1 MQVALVCPCPVPICL
16 LRGCQNETHQ
26 DKILKMS
33 RVVLQNKV
41 NSTWNKSCVII
52 IIIHEFHGD
61 TSLKQNFRAAVNV
74 TY

>member
-1 MQVALVCPCPVPICL
+1 MLCDNGLSAWQKLSFHKQRL
-16 LRGCQNETHQ
+16 LLYKYLTAVIKTIKKQQ
-26 DKILKMS
+26 MY
-33 RVVLQNKV
+33 
-41 NSTWNKSCVII
+41 II